1 LGKYTAPAEEA
12 KGLYG
17 LWVNFTIPEAPF
29 SLQTHPRIYLRYVIL
44 KELSRILVEDLGALP
59 LAPGDATRP
68 VRGLAVEEPT
78 EGWIYKDEVAVTARE
93 DLDEGFLRSVR
104 ESGSPAVVWRSDGE
118 PPAEVRELAAELDLG
133 LFVVSPRVALRRLL
147 SVFSGGDELLLLSH
161 GVGRT
166 LLESAGSEAS
176 LGDLTARISEL
187 LDRPVVVEDPVGRL
201 IASAARSEQP
211 DALHALLEEHGL
223 RASKGSGVEET
234 RRERRDRYARLPDGY
249 LSVPVE
255 RWRMADREFFWTPI
269 GSGTPAGYLWMD
281 LEARPLKPEDVV
293 LLYWARRVLE
303 AELGKERIRL
313 ETELGVRGDFV
324 DDLVSGHYGSV
335 ELLLQRARYLGA
347 DLSEGALVVV
357 VDIDNFDR
365 YLERRK
371 PKEPVIQELKRRL
384 ADAVRLQARQL
395 FSNFL
400 LGPRSDNVILFLG
413 PSEEEPPEELPELAQ
428 RLAKGVQRY
437 IKGLL
442 PDLTVSVGIGRYKKN
457 PALLPDAY
465 SEAEVALE
473 IGHRIHGPSSA
484 STFDG
489 TGTYKLLFRVLQ
501 ENPEELEAF
510 YSETLEPV
518 VLYDSRYG
526 TDLVQTLTTYLEND
540 ASTIRTAGDL
550 FAHRHTIRYRLDRV
564 GELTG
569 LDVDKSEDRERLT
582 LGIKAMQLLGRVPEQ
597 PSSFTDR

>member
-1 LGKYTAPAEEA
+1 M
-12 KGLYG
+12 
-17 LWVNFTIPEAPF
+17 
-29 SLQTHPRIYLRYVIL
+29 IL
-44 KELSRILVEDLGALP
+44 KEFSRMLVEELGARRP
-59 LAPGDATRP
+59 VAGDASRP
-68 VRGLAVEEPT
+68 VHGLAVEEPT
-78 EGWIYKDEVAVTARE
+78 EGWIQKDEVAVTSRKRLE
-93 DLDEGFLRSVR
+93 EEFLRSVR
-104 ESGSPAVVWRSDGE
+104 ETGSPAILWRKDGE
-118 PPAEVRELAAELDLG
+118 PPPEATESAAELGLG
-133 LFVVSPRVALRRLL
+133 LFMVAPEVPLRRLL
-147 SVFSGGDELLLLSH
+147 SVFSGGDGLLLLSH
-161 GVGRT
+161 GTGRT
-166 LLESAGSEAS
+166 LLESTGGETSID
-176 LGDLTARISEL
+176 DLTAQISKL
-187 LDRPVVVEDPVGRL
+187 LDRPMVVEDPVGRL
-201 IASAARSEQP
+201 VSSAP
-211 DALHALLEEHGL
+211 DESRKPNSLPSLLEEHGL
-223 RASKGSGVEET
+223 RASKASGVEET

-255 RWRMADREFFWTPI
+255 RWRTEDKEFFWTPI
-269 GSGTPAGYLWMD
+269 GAGSTPAGYLWID
-281 LEARPLKPEDVV
+281 LDEKPLEPEDVV
-293 LLYWARRVLE
+293 LLYWARHVLE
-303 AELGKERIRL
+303 TELGKERIRL
-313 ETELGVRGDFV
+313 KTELGARGDFV

-335 ELLLQRARYLGA
+335 DLVLQRARYLGA
-347 DLSEGALVVV
+347 DLSEGALVLV
-357 VDIDNFDR
+357 VDIDDFAR

-413 PSEEEPPEELPELAQ
+413 PSEGEPPEELPELAG

-437 IKGLL
+437 VKGLL
-442 PDLTVSVGIGRYKKN
+442 PDLTVSVGIGRYKKD

-473 IGHRIHGPSSA
+473 IGHRIHGPSSV
-484 STFDG
+484 STFEG

-501 ENPEELEAF
+501 ENPEELETF

-518 VLYDSRYG
+518 VRYDSRYG
-526 TDLVQTLTTYLEND
+526 TELVQTLTTYLEND
-540 ASTIRTAGDL
+540 ASTVRTASNL

-597 PSSFTDR
+597 PSSFSDR